1 MRFYDILY
9 LVIIL
14 EVLYKNK
21 TSYSK
26 EVYDKFLEFHRSKY
40 SFRYKLYNIII
51 IAIILACIIYLVSY
65 NLFSTAII
73 FCIIFV
79 VFIFCRF
86 LKPASDVNKEY
97 NSEKIRNSTT
107 YTFTFYDKYFI
118 ISDNKVY
125 NKVKYYKLYRIFNTE
140 KYYYLYIDKTHAF
153 LIDKSRFIKGDYKD
167 FYKFI
172 KTKNLKLL
180 IF

>member
-1 MRFYDILY
+1 M
-9 LVIIL
+9 
-14 EVLYKNK
+14 
-21 TSYSK
+21 
-26 EVYDKFLEFHRSKY
+26 
-40 SFRYKLYNIII
+40 I
-51 IAIILACIIYLVSY
+51 IAIILACIIYLISY

-79 VFIFCRF
+79 IFIFYRF

-97 NSEKIRNSTT
+97 NSEKIKNSTP
-107 YTFTFYDKYFI
+107 YTFYDKYFT
-118 ISDNKVY
+118 ISDNKLY
-125 NKVKYYKLYRIFNTE
+125 NEVKYYKLHRIFNTE

-153 LIDKSRFIKGDYKD
+153 LIDKSKFIKGNYKD

>member
-1 MRFYDILY
+1 MHFYDILY

-26 EVYDKFLEFHRSKY
+26 EVYDKFLEFHRNKY
-40 SFRYKLYNIII
+40 GFRYKLYNIII

-65 NLFSTAII
+65 NLFSTAIV

-79 VFIFCRF
+79 IFIVWRLF
-86 LKPASDVNKEY
+86 KPVSDVSKEY
-97 NSEKIRNSTT
+97 NSEKIKNSTT
-107 YTFTFYDKYFI
+107 YTFTFYDKYFTLKDSKAYSKI
-118 ISDNKVY
+118 
-125 NKVKYYKLYRIFNTE
+125 KYYKLRRIFNTE
-140 KYYYLYIDKTHAF
+140 KYYYLYIYKTHAF
-153 LIDKSRFIKGDYKD
+153 LIDKSKFIKGDYKD

-172 KTKNLKLL
+172 KTKNLRLL